1 MFPILQR
8 LRISL
13 ILQRVRIEDVPPFCR
28 DWGLRMFPT
37 PAEAGDVPHPV
48 VGVPPPAEPGDVP
61 HPAQDLP
68 HPVEDVPPPAEA
80 ASSRSCCPRDALAR
94 GN

>member
-1 MFPILQR
+1 MLPILQR

-13 ILQRVRIEDVPPFCR
+13 ILQRVRIEDVPPFYR

-37 PAEAGDVPHPV
+37 PAEAGDVPHP
-48 VGVPPPAEPGDVP
+48 
-61 HPAQDLP
+61 AQDLP
-68 HPVEDVPPPAEA
+68 HPVEGVPPPAEA